1 MSLLDRSRVATVQ
14 SREWLLFF
22 GLTTFGTALVVIAE
36 PTGPPLATGCAV
48 AILIVIQLVYLLMV
62 GPTVAGAQVGG
73 PRAWIFA
80 AVVIA
85 GLSVAMSLNTWAAL
99 ALFAVSPQVFL
110 VLAPRPASGIIVAL
124 SVARVGVYMVIQPF
138 TVRDLI
144 QQLGAAAF
152 IIMFCLFFSRRML
165 AVTRQSLERQ
175 HLIDEL
181 HEREAEVRALSAARG
196 AESERTRIAREM
208 HDTLAQGFTSIVTLG
223 YAVQGEL
230 ENDPPAARKHVE
242 FMTVTAQENLV
253 ESRRMIAALS
263 PAPLAKSSLT
273 EAIDRVVQAFAEE
286 SGVHAEARVIGRPH
300 IAMPS
305 IDVVALR
312 LVQESL
318 SNAKKHAHAGHV
330 TVSLRYAAR
339 ALTIE
344 VTDDGVGFD
353 TAAPWTGFGLGGMR
367 ARVLDSG
374 GTTTIT
380 SAPGKGTTM
389 RATLPLTDPS

>member
-36 PTGPPLATGCAV
+36 PTGPPFATGCAV
-48 AILIVIQLVYLLMV
+48 TILIVIQLVYLLVV
-62 GPTVAGAQVGG
+62 GPTVAGVHVGG

-80 AVVIA
+80 AVVVV

-110 VLAPRPASGIIVAL
+110 VLAPRPASGVIVAL
-124 SVARVGVYMVIQPF
+124 AVARVGVHMLTQPF

-196 AESERTRIAREM
+196 AEGERTRIAREM

-273 EAIDRVVQAFAEE
+273 EAIDRVVQVFAEE
-286 SGVHAEARVIGRPH
+286 SGVHADARVIGVPH

-374 GTTTIT
+374 GTTTIS
-380 SAPGKGTTM
+380 SAPGKGTTV
-389 RATLPLTDPS
+389 RATLPLRDPS